1 MRKRPGRRAGWAIL
15 AAVVLG
21 AACAGADGTAPAGGR
36 LEVVAGFYPLAE
48 AAVRVGGD
56 AVEVANL
63 TPAGTEPH
71 DLELTSRQRDRL
83 EDADLVLYLG
93 QGFQPAV
100 EEAAAKAGA
109 AVDLLADLPL
119 VEGEEDEEGLDPHV
133 WLDPELM
140 IRLVDGVE
148 RALARL
154 DPGRAGAFAERAGA
168 YRSELRALADDYRSG
183 LAACQRRVL
192 VTSHTAFGY
201 LARRHGL
208 EQEAL
213 AGISPESEPS
223 PARLSEVVDLIE
235 AKGVTTVFTETLV
248 PPRVAEALAREAGV
262 EVAVLNP
269 LEGLTEEEA
278 SRGETYVSVMRE
290 NLAVLGRGLDC
301 ELR

>member
-1 MRKRPGRRAGWAIL
+1 MRSQPGYRARWAIL
-15 AAVVLG
+15 AAAGLG
-21 AACAGADGTAPAGGR
+21 AACAGADGAAPAGGR
-36 LEVVAGFYPLAE
+36 LEVVAGLYPLAE

-56 AVEVANL
+56 EVEVVNL
-63 TPAGTEPH
+63 TPAGAEPH
-71 DLELTSRQRDRL
+71 DIELTSRRRDRL

-100 EEAAAKAGA
+100 EEVAATAGT
-109 AVDLLADLPL
+109 AVDLLAGLPL
-119 VEGEEDEEGLDPHV
+119 VEGEEGLDPHV

-148 RALARL
+148 GALARL
-154 DPGRAGAFAERAGA
+154 DPARAGAFAERAGT
-168 YRSELRALADDYRSG
+168 YRSELRRLAGDYRSG
-183 LAACQRRVL
+183 LASCRRRVL
-192 VTSHTAFGY
+192 VTSHAAFGY
-201 LARRHGL
+201 LTRRHGL

-223 PARLSEVVDLIE
+223 PARLSELVDLIE

-248 PPRVAEALAREAGV
+248 PPRVAEALAREADV

-278 SRGETYVSVMRE
+278 SRGETYVSVMRD
-290 NLAVLGRGLDC
+290 NLAALRRGLDC

>member
-1 MRKRPGRRAGWAIL
+1 MRKRPRRRADWAIL
-15 AAVVLG
+15 AAAVVLG

-48 AAVRVGGD
+48 AALRVGGD
-56 AVEVANL
+56 EVEVVNL

-100 EEAAAKAGA
+100 EEVVAEAGA
-109 AVDLLADLPL
+109 AVDLLGGLPL
-119 VEGEEDEEGLDPHV
+119 VEGQEGLDPHV

-140 IRLVDGVE
+140 MRLVDGVE

-154 DPGRAGAFAERAGA
+154 DPARAGAFAEQAGA
-168 YRSELRALADDYRSG
+168 YRSELRQLAGDYRSG

-192 VTSHTAFGY
+192 VTSHAAFGY
-201 LARRHGL
+201 LAQRYGL
-208 EQEAL
+208 DQEAL
-213 AGISPESEPS
+213 AGMSPESEPS
-223 PARLSEVVDLIE
+223 PGRLSELVDLIE

-269 LEGLTEEEA
+269 LEGLTEEEV
-278 SRGETYVSVMRE
+278 SRGETYGSVMRD
-290 NLAVLGRGLDC
+290 NLAALRRGLGC